1 MDGFSAFKVALVSGV
16 LFMTAWFA
24 WREIKAQGADLMPIK
39 YVRVEGAF
47 QYIAKDSIK
56 RVLKKQLMQG
66 FFNADLQKIQQTV
79 KALPWA
85 EQVGVK
91 RIWPDAV
98 KVQISEQRPVAR
110 WGKDSLL
117 NNQGE
122 LFNPDNIKEFQLLP
136 LIIGPDGQE
145 KQLLE
150 VMKGLSLALQD
161 QAMTLKAFYV
171 NERRAWKVILT
182 SGMQIKLGRTTPLK
196 NIQRFLQTV
205 DLLGEEQVAKIAA
218 VDLRYPNGYA
228 VTWKAD
234 AEEIDWQKVVDK
246 KNQA

>member
-16 LFMTAWFA
+16 LFMTTWFA

-47 QYIAKDSIK
+47 EYIAKDRIK

-66 FFNADLQKIQQTV
+66 FYNADLQKIQQAV
-79 KALPWA
+79 RDLPWA
-85 EQVGVK
+85 EQVEVK

-122 LFNPDNIKEFQLLP
+122 LFDPDNIKEFQLLP

-196 NIQRFLQTV
+196 NIQRFLKTV

-234 AEEIDWQKVVDK
+234 AEEIDWKKVVDK
-246 KNQA
+246 ENQG